1 MKTNILILFVLTSF
15 LLNAQG
21 DLQFNQVLTFTGTT
35 GSTVI
40 YTVPEGKVAKIT
52 KAKGNNNG
60 SNTSYH
66 IRFTYNGVRLDNEYN
81 LNAFHNIDGTWMKA
95 NDYIGVEN
103 WYDNGENDGYL
114 LSIIEYNIVSE

>member
-1 MKTNILILFVLTSF
+1 MKTNILILFTLTSF

-35 GSTVI
+35 GSVVI

-52 KAKGNNNG
+52 KAKGNTNG
-60 SNTSYH
+60 SSSSYH
-66 IRFTYNGVRLDNEYN
+66 IRFTYNGVRLDYDGYAG
-81 LNAFHNIDGTWMKA
+81 AFHNIDGTWMKA

-103 WYDNGENDGYL
+103 YFNNSDNDGYL